1 MKAARVPDRERER
14 RQALREAEILDT
26 PLES

>member
-14 RQALREAEILDT
+14 RPPLRDAEILDT